1 MMQITSRTKQLQ
13 VISIAEDKMQIS
25 NKQISITVPA
35 APNHAPVIS
44 RVGGEDTFCEL
55 SFRRLGGQIELVC
68 TRVEYSAF
76 SGKYIRDKIGRDVV
90 EEEDAENAAVDLQYA
105 AKAALGDDYYSL
117 PADPCDFGTA
127 VDRELV
133 TLYALAAE

>member
-1 MMQITSRTKQLQ
+1 MPTITFPT
-13 VISIAEDKMQIS
+13 IA
-25 NKQISITVPA
+25 N
-35 APNHAPVIS
+35 NAPVIS
-44 RVGGEDTFCEL
+44 RVGGEDVFAEL
-55 SFRRLGGQIELVC
+55 SFRRLGGQVELVC

-76 SGKYIRDKIGRDVV
+76 SGKYIREELGLDVV

-105 AKAALGDDYYSL
+105 AKEALGDDYYTL

-133 TLYALAAE
+133 IIYAVAAE